1 MDALSAQMNGART
14 IVTKTRA
21 GTLFEIICDNPA
33 AQRSEQIGVRIIHVV
48 HNHWLLP
55 APLPGFDME
64 SANNNASNAGAKNS
78 SNNIVPSHAW
88 VALNPP
94 DSAA

>member
-33 AQRSEQIGVRIIHVV
+33 AQRSEQIGVRIIHAI
-48 HNHWLLP
+48 HNHWP
-55 APLPGFDME
+55 PPDPPPCFVKE
-64 SANNNASNAGAKNS
+64 SANNNARSAGAKNS
-78 SNNIVPSHAW
+78 SNKIVPPHAW
-88 VALNPP
+88 VALDP
-94 DSAA
+94 SASAT